1 MHGVVMPTSVVAHLC
16 HANGL
21 GLHGGPASYRLR
33 SCPLPWRLCT
43 SQSSLEPSCHQACIC
58 CTTGSTFVLCMQQP
72 LPCLPVPASAPV
84 LQVVESAVSAVQH
97 LRSLGCTDIEF
108 SPEDA
113 SRSDI
118 NFLYRILGEVIK
130 AGATTINIPDT
141 TGQHAWCAVFRANP
155 C

>member
-1 MHGVVMPTSVVAHLC
+1 M
-16 HANGL
+16 
-21 GLHGGPASYRLR
+21 
-33 SCPLPWRLCT
+33 
-43 SQSSLEPSCHQACIC
+43 
-58 CTTGSTFVLCMQQP
+58 
-72 LPCLPVPASAPV
+72 PASARV

-118 NFLYRILGEVIK
+118 EFLYRILGEVIK

-141 TGQHAWCAVFRANP
+141 TGQHAWCTVLGVNFSKTALGWWKAQYVILLLEP
-155 C
+155 SCTC

>member
-1 MHGVVMPTSVVAHLC
+1 M
-16 HANGL
+16 
-21 GLHGGPASYRLR
+21 
-33 SCPLPWRLCT
+33 
-43 SQSSLEPSCHQACIC
+43 
-58 CTTGSTFVLCMQQP
+58 
-72 LPCLPVPASAPV
+72 PASAPV

-118 NFLYRILGEVIK
+118 DFLYRILGEVIK

-141 TGQHAWCAVFRANP
+141 TGQLAWVLCLVSTLVECALEKIPFRMRHWLVGSTCSRAIMHLLRLHSNGHTMLSRQSRAQP
-155 C
+155 SSPALCCVA